1 MARQHALRHGRSAFG
16 RHAAALNG
24 SEGCAMGLRN
34 GKSSGYRAA
43 GIWLQVVARAGGQG

>member
-1 MARQHALRHGRSAFG
+1 MSCNMPCAMGAVHSGGGSAP
-16 RHAAALNG
+16 LNG